1 MGNFFKGKTK
11 VGMVTDVAEINLSEN
26 TSLPSIP
33 TVVLV
38 DSSPVESSDG
48 RKKRSPK
55 KKRSKKR
62 SLKKKRT

>member
-1 MGNFFKGKTK
+1 MGNLFGKKK
-11 VGMVTDVAEINLSEN
+11 VLPAPEKLVNSTESQPSLTPSTYSAVASEN
-26 TSLPSIP
+26 R
-33 TVVLV
+33 
-38 DSSPVESSDG
+38 ERDG

>member
-1 MGNFFKGKTK
+1 MGNIIPNIFGRHNA
-11 VGMVTDVAEINLSEN
+11 VTPNPAQN
-26 TSLPSIP
+26 TSQDTSKVSNIAVPPPS
-33 TVVLV
+33 
-38 DSSPVESSDG
+38 SYSADG

>member
-1 MGNFFKGKTK
+1 MGNLFGKKEVLPAKSESFDSTT
-11 VGMVTDVAEINLSEN
+11 VQPLTTYSALPETEIEN
-26 TSLPSIP
+26 RET
-33 TVVLV
+33 
-38 DSSPVESSDG
+38 DG

>member
-1 MGNFFKGKTK
+1 MGNLFGKK
-11 VGMVTDVAEINLSEN
+11 VLPAPEKLVNSTESQPSSITSNYSAYASEDR
-26 TSLPSIP
+26 PK
-33 TVVLV
+33 
-38 DSSPVESSDG
+38 DG